1 MKTRSAK
8 GSTPAVMARPKLLQR
23 VVETIRR
30 KRLFEPAHHV
40 LVAVSGG
47 PDSVALLALLH
58 ELAPSWRL
66 TLSAAH
72 FNYGLRGQESD
83 DDAEFVAHLCRRLRI
98 QLITRRLEL
107 PLRLGRR
114 GGSLQE
120 RAREARYRALEEIGD
135 GLGADRIALGHTADD
150 QAETVLMWMLR
161 GAATTGLGGMPP
173 IRQGL
178 FVRPLLD
185 VSRADVLAYLE
196 SRHLDYRID
205 SSNARAVYFRNRIR
219 RELLPVI
226 TRLAPKA
233 VDTIGRLAEVL
244 REENTCL
251 EEYAAESLA
260 RLVKTTAE
268 GTLSVDRN
276 GLLALP
282 MALQRRI
289 VRSIISQT
297 NGIGKPPSFGAVNAV
312 LERVVHGRSGV
323 ALTVRGA
330 RVARDGDRVV
340 FHPLRDSRPVARG
353 GGPDS
358 QADAGPSSEREV
370 PIPSTVVW
378 ASTGQRIEVKLM
390 DRHAALQML
399 SGADPARTAAFDADR
414 FTHRLRLRGWAPGD
428 LFHPLGLLGRRR
440 KLQDYFTDLKIPRA
454 ERRRIPLLVAPEGIL
469 WIVGYRADHRFAVG
483 SSTARVLVATV
494 TGDHMP
500 GGEG

>member
-1 MKTRSAK
+1 MKAKSAK
-8 GSTPAVMARPKLLQR
+8 GSIPAVMARPKLLER

-30 KRLFEPAHHV
+30 QRLFEPAHHV

-83 DDAEFVAHLCRRLRI
+83 DDAEFVAHLCRRLGIR
-98 QLITRRLEL
+98 LITRRLAL

-120 RAREARYRALEEIGD
+120 RAREARYRALKEIGD
-135 GLGADRIALGHTADD
+135 GLSADRIALGHTADD

-161 GAATTGLGGMPP
+161 GTATTGLGGMPP

-178 FVRPLLD
+178 FVRPLLG
-185 VSRADVLAYLE
+185 VRRADLLAYLE
-196 SRHLDYRID
+196 DRHLTYRVD
-205 SSNARAVYFRNRIR
+205 SSNERAVYFRNRIR

-226 TRLAPKA
+226 TRLAPQA
-233 VDTIGRLAEVL
+233 VDAIGRLAEVL

-251 EEYAAESLA
+251 EKYAAESLA
-260 RLVKTTAE
+260 RLVKTAAE

-282 MALQRRI
+282 TALQRRV
-289 VRSIISQT
+289 VRSMISQT
-297 NGIGKPPSFGAVNAV
+297 NAIGKPPSFGAVNAV
-312 LERVVHGRSGV
+312 LERVVQGRSGA

-330 RVARDGDRVV
+330 RVAREDDRVV

-353 GGPDS
+353 GGQDS
-358 QADAGPSSEREV
+358 QADADPSGEREV

-378 ASTGQRIEVKLM
+378 ASTGQRIEVKLT
-390 DRHAALQML
+390 DRHAAQQML
-399 SGADPARTAAFDADR
+399 SGAHPARTAAFDADR
-414 FTHRLRLRGWAPGD
+414 FTHQLRLRGWVPGD
-428 LFHPLGLLGRRR
+428 LFFPLGLLGRRK

-494 TGDHMP
+494 TGDHMT

>member
-8 GSTPAVMARPKLLQR
+8 GSTLTVMARPKLLQR

-30 KRLFEPAHHV
+30 KRLFEPTHHV

-58 ELAPSWRL
+58 ELAPSWKL
-66 TLSAAH
+66 TLSVAH
-72 FNYGLRGQESD
+72 FNYGLRGRESD
-83 DDAEFVAHLCRRLRI
+83 EDAEFVAHLCRRLGVH
-98 QLITRRLEL
+98 LITRRLAL
-107 PLRLGRR
+107 PPRFGRR
-114 GGSLQE
+114 AGSLQE
-120 RAREARYRALEEIGD
+120 RAREARYRALREIGD

-161 GAATTGLGGMPP
+161 GTATTGLGGMPP
-173 IRQGL
+173 IRHGL

-185 VSRADVLAYLE
+185 VSRVDILAYLE
-196 SRHLDYRID
+196 ARRLDYRID
-205 SSNARAVYFRNRIR
+205 SSNATPVYFRNRIR

-233 VDTIGRLAEVL
+233 VDAIGRLAEVL
-244 REENTCL
+244 REDDTCL
-251 EEYAAESLA
+251 KEYTAESLA
-260 RLVKTTAE
+260 RLVRTTAE

-289 VRSIISQT
+289 VRSMIGQT

-312 LERVVHGRSGV
+312 LERVAHGRSGA

-330 RVARDGDRVV
+330 WVVRDGDRVV

-353 GGPDS
+353 CGPDS
-358 QADAGPSSEREV
+358 QADAGPSGEREV

-390 DRHAALQML
+390 DRHAALQIL
-399 SGADPARTAAFDADR
+399 SGAHPARTAAFDADR

-428 LFHPLGLLGRRR
+428 LFHPLGLQGRRK

-454 ERRRIPLLVAPEGIL
+454 ERQHIPLLVAPEGIL